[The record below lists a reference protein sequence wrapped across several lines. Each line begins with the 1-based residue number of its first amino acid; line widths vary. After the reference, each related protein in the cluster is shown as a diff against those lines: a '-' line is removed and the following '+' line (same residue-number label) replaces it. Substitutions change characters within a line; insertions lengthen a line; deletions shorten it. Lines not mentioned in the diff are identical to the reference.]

1 MGKKGHIRI
10 FHPVRQS
17 FSFQQVY
24 QGKCAFVVPV
34 QYRCLLLAV
43 LRHLQ
48 QIIVLSLPGHRLDL
62 CNTTA
67 GFPGCGH
74 LLRMP
79 VFVPHNQRIRR
90 PDNLLS
96 ATVIGLH
103 EKKPR
108 SPVPVLKRD
117 QSLRVCCPKSIDT
130 LIFISHHEQIPALCR
145 Q

>member
-17 FSFQQVY
+17 LSFQQVY

-34 QYRCLLLAV
+34 QYRRLLLAV

-48 QIIVLSLPGHRLDL
+48 QIIVLSLSGHRLDL
-62 CNTTA
+62 CNTA
-67 GFPGCGH
+67 ADFPGCGH

-79 VFVPHNQRIRR
+79 VFVPPDQGIRR

-96 ATVIGLH
+96 AAVIGLH
-103 EKKPR
+103 EKNPR
-108 SPVPVLKRD
+108 SLVPVPKRNKR
-117 QSLRVCCPKSIDT
+117 LRVCCPESIDT
-130 LIFISHHEQIPALCR
+130 LIFISYHEQIPALRR